1 MRPLFFYF
9 YYCISLNFQIKK
21 QGFDTEPVITKISDL
36 SNTIAEIKKFMTE
49 TEMLREDIEREL
61 KIKQVAI
68 EEIEFIKSDI
78 QIIEQALKEIKF
90 ACENEQKPA
99 EKFKVRLDRFISD
112 LLNDKSDFYKALNMI
127 RRGENYRL
135 NIINSYKKI
144 EISLAD

>member
-1 MRPLFFYF
+1 
-9 YYCISLNFQIKK
+9 
-21 QGFDTEPVITKISDL
+21 
-36 SNTIAEIKKFMTE
+36 MTE

-90 ACENEQKPA
+90 ACEYEQKPA
-99 EKFKVRLDRFISD
+99 DKFKVRLDRFISD

-144 EISLAD
+144 GHPSYLLKSS